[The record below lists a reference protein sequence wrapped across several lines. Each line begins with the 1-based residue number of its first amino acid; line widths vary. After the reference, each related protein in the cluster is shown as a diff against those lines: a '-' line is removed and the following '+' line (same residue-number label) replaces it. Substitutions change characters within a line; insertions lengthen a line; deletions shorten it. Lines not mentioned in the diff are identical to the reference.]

1 MSVKDESMDCDPT
14 DDELEEQK
22 LLMNT
27 NYESLLNSEH
37 LLNLNAKQVNLL
49 KSLANGQQQLNLM
62 KKENLDCLQSN
73 NKLTKDD
80 EHLLKKSIEQRFSPL
95 SNKELNLQQASQ
107 KVILQHLQ
115 NKQHLKQNRKA
126 SDLSDQQLNSAPQ
139 SPSSVHSL
147 QSTKSDLSAGKSN
160 KFNKPSP
167 SPRLNGS
174 LPDKANENHRNEA
187 STIENRSP
195 IASPCSPIASPL
207 LNNVNGL
214 FNHLDSASLSQHLL
228 SGQLQVPANH
238 NSSSRTSSPSA
249 NHCNLDSELLSKL
262 SAFQQLL
269 NQQQSS
275 PSGQPSAG
283 SMNSLI
289 SNLMNRNGTTPQSA
303 APNSGQLSSMST
315 LNLLNNLINGNNNLN
330 NLASSQNSTSNQ
342 PPVSSS
348 PTAQSRNH
356 LLNTL
361 QKLNSLNNPNS
372 SNSSFKDSSVNI
384 NNSNNSANSV
394 STVNSSSNG
403 SKFNDSI
410 SNGPLSSPNNLNVAW
425 PNSQTPPSMY
435 PLVFPLYSIFIH
447 NTDDFNRPTLFAIS
461 KQPPTVWSL
470 WPTISTPA

>member
-1 MSVKDESMDCDPT
+1 MDCDQT
-14 DDELEEQK
+14 EDELEEQK
-22 LLMNT
+22 LLLNA
-27 NYESLLNSEH
+27 NYESLLNSEK

-49 KSLANGQQQLNLM
+49 KSLANGQQQLM
-62 KKENLDCLQSN
+62 KKENLDGLQS

-115 NKQHLKQNRKA
+115 NKQHFKQNRK
-126 SDLSDQQLNSAPQ
+126 SDLSDQPINSAPQ

-147 QSTKSDLSAGKSN
+147 QSVKSESS
-160 KFNKPSP
+160 
-167 SPRLNGS
+167 
-174 LPDKANENHRNEA
+174 
-187 STIENRSP
+187 
-195 IASPCSPIASPL
+195 
-207 LNNVNGL
+207 
-214 FNHLDSASLSQHLL
+214 SLSQHLL
-228 SGQLQVPANH
+228 SGQLQVQGNH
-238 NSSSRTSSPSA
+238 QNSSSRTSSPSL
-249 NHCNLDSELLSKL
+249 NNCNLDSELLSKL

-275 PSGQPSAG
+275 TTSQPAAG
-283 SMNSLI
+283 NMNSLL
-289 SNLMNRNGTTPQSA
+289 SSLMSLNRNGTTPTTPTSA
-303 APNSGQLSSMST
+303 QLSSMST
-315 LNLLNNLINGNNNLN
+315 LNLLNNLINGNSLN
-330 NLASSQNSTSNQ
+330 NLANSQNSSSSNQ

-348 PTAQSRNH
+348 PSSTAQSRNQ

-403 SKFNDSI
+403 SRFNDSI

-425 PNSQTPPSMY
+425 PNSQTPPSTYRMHT
-435 PLVFPLYSIFIH
+435 VFSGFTPMLAIQ
-447 NTDDFNRPTLFAIS
+447 RPARASF
-461 KQPPTVWSL
+461 
-470 WPTISTPA
+470 

>member
-1 MSVKDESMDCDPT
+1 MDCDPT
-14 DDELEEQK
+14 EDELEEQK
-22 LLMNT
+22 HLMNA

-37 LLNLNAKQVNLL
+37 LLNLNAKQVSLL
-49 KSLANGQQQLNLM
+49 KSLANGQQLNQQI
-62 KKENLDCLQSN
+62 KKENLDLQSN

-80 EHLLKKSIEQRFSPL
+80 EQLLKNSIEQRFSPL

-115 NKQHLKQNRKA
+115 NKQHLKQNRKS
-126 SDLSDQQLNSAPQ
+126 SDLSDQQINSAPQ

-147 QSTKSDLSAGKSN
+147 QSAKSDFSAGKSS

-167 SPRLNGS
+167 SPRLNGN
-174 LPDKANENHRNEA
+174 DKANENHRNEA

-214 FNHLDSASLSQHLL
+214 FNHIDSSLSQQLL
-228 SGQLQVPANH
+228 AGQLQANH
-238 NSSSRTSSPSA
+238 NSSSRTSSPSL
-249 NHCNLDSELLSKL
+249 NNGLDAELLSKL

-269 NQQQSS
+269 NQQQHS
-275 PSGQPSAG
+275 PSNQPSAG
-283 SMNSLI
+283 NMNSII
-289 SNLMNRNGTTPQSA
+289 SNLINLNRNGTAPQPTTP
-303 APNSGQLSSMST
+303 SMST
-315 LNLLNNLINGNNNLN
+315 LNLLNNLINGNNLN
-330 NLASSQNSTSNQ
+330 NLANNQNSGRNQ
-342 PPVSSS
+342 PPISSS
-348 PTAQSRNH
+348 PTAATQSRNE

-372 SNSSFKDSSVNI
+372 SNSSFKDSNVNI

-435 PLVFPLYSIFIH
+435 PFAF
-447 NTDDFNRPTLFAIS
+447 DFFFYQCR
-461 KQPPTVWSL
+461 
-470 WPTISTPA
+470 